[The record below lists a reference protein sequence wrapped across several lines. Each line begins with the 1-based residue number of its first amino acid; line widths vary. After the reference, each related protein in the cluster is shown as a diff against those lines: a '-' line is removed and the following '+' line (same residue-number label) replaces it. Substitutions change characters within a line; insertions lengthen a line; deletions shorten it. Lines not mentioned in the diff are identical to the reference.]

1 MNIYIV
7 RHGKTVYNSENRMQG
22 SSNSTLLPES
32 LDAAKSLGEAFSKED
47 ITFDRVYS
55 SDLIRTVHTAEKV
68 LEGMDLDL
76 EVNQVYNIREMDF
89 GSAETKLID
98 DVWTTVA
105 KNFGYDNAE
114 HLLSNKE
121 ANERL
126 NLLHQ
131 VEEFNDAEST
141 SEFHARIIKGLDEVV
156 ADAKANDSKNVL
168 IIAHGLTIL
177 GLLSQLGWSDQATR
191 GFANL
196 SVSLINHTDDY
207 KIKYVNRMYV

>member
-7 RHGKTVYNSENRMQG
+7 RHGKTVYNNEKRMQG

-32 LDAAKSLGEAFSKED
+32 LAAAKSLGEAFAKED
-47 ITFDRVYS
+47 ITFDSVYS

-68 LEGMDLDL
+68 LEGMNLDLD
-76 EVNQVYNIREMDF
+76 VKQVYNIREMDF

-131 VEEFNDAEST
+131 IEEYNDAEST

-156 ADAKANDSKNVL
+156 SDAKENDSKNVL

-177 GLLSQLGWSDQATR
+177 GLLAQLGWEDLDTR
-191 GFANL
+191 SFDNL
-196 SVSLINHTDDY
+196 SVSLINHSDDY
-207 KIKYVNRMYV
+207 KIKFVNKMYV